1 LAPVSLAVC
10 FTWAVKAHPAVA
22 YTLSRIALFV
32 VALWVLYLLGARGLL
47 LVALAALA
55 SGLISYVVLSRQRDA
70 MSAAVSDRVRRMR
83 ERMDAS
89 AAAED
94 VDEDLPGGASE
105 AERTQAPAG
114 PGERKETL
122 DP

>member
-1 LAPVSLAVC
+1 VC

-22 YTLSRIALFV
+22 YTLSRIALFI
-32 VALWVLYLLGARGLL
+32 VALWVLYLVGARGLL

-94 VDEDLPGGASE
+94 VDEDLPRRSE
-105 AERTQAPAG
+105 
-114 PGERKETL
+114 
-122 DP
+122 